1 MSDVVNKFK
10 KLGNITHRA
19 ISALGVLS
27 ANGNADTL
35 YTAAD
40 VTEKMISSLG
50 FVSFTDK
57 EHSEMTNIVSVSL
70 NQASKKRN
78 NDLFKSNKKI
88 RPVYATRKHL
98 KSSVGYRIGRP
109 MKYVDLNEIREGNEI
124 LKNPTQSCKDVFE
137 VISNTNDLNRLF
149 EIQEAIN
156 ARTKEIFE
164 DYKLEILKMSNAMI
178 KFKDIMKNID

>member
-1 MSDVVNKFK
+1 MSDVVEKFK
-10 KLGNITHRA
+10 SIGSVTHRA

-27 ANGNADTL
+27 ASGNPDTL

-40 VTEKMISSLG
+40 VTERMISSLG
-50 FVSFTDK
+50 VVSFTD
-57 EHSEMTNIVSVSL
+57 EEYSEMLNIVSVSL

-78 NDLFKSNKKI
+78 NDLFKSSKKI
-88 RPVYATRKHL
+88 RPVYVTRKHL
-98 KSSVGYRIGRP
+98 KSSAGYRIGRP
-109 MKYVDLNEIREGNEI
+109 MKHVDLNEIREGNEI
-124 LKNPTQSCKDVFE
+124 LKNPTQSCNNIFE
-137 VISNTNDLNRLF
+137 VISNTKDLNRLF

-164 DYKLEILKMSNAMI
+164 EYKLEILKMSDAMI